1 MKVETEI
8 FFDLSSPWTYIAFHN
23 FRRWVEETG
32 ANAVWRPFLV
42 GGVFNAVNQSVYAGR
57 ENPDNAKFRWS
68 FIWLKEWAQEA
79 GLPLNFP
86 SPYHPLKS
94 VQAMRFACTLEEDQ
108 PALLRFVDAAFAA
121 YFDRQQNIDDLEI
134 LAAIADGCGLD
145 GAALAAQSQTQA
157 TKDKLRANT
166 EEAIERGAYGSPTF
180 FVNRE
185 WMYFGND
192 QLPLVRQRIALLSNG
207 V

>member
-1 MKVETEI
+1 MKAETEV

-23 FRRWVEETG
+23 FRRWAEEAG
-32 ANAVWRPFLV
+32 ARVIWRPFLV

-68 FIWLKEWAQEA
+68 FIWLKEWAALA

-94 VQAMRFACTLEEDQ
+94 VQAMRFCCTLEQDQ
-108 PALLRFVDAAFAA
+108 PALVGFAEAAFAA
-121 YFDRQQNIDDLEI
+121 YFDGQRNIDDPEV
-134 LAAIADGCGLD
+134 LAGIADACGLD
-145 GAALAAQSQTQA
+145 GRALAAQSQTPEV
-157 TKDKLRANT
+157 KDRLRANT
-166 EEAIERGAYGSPTF
+166 EEAIARGAFGSPTF
-180 FVNRE
+180 FVDRQ

-192 QLPLVRQRIALLSNG
+192 QLPLVQRRIAG
-207 V
+207 